1 MPEDG
6 SEWPGLRVAL
16 AVPQRRDLVS
26 VAAASGQSADAG
38 YRTIRSRDRK
48 QRSKLSRWYRG
59 NERTV
64 LGITGLVSFFVLW
77 QILAMLGLI
86 SEFFF
91 SSPLAILAAGIK
103 EVQNPRFWT
112 DVRISAFE
120 LTMGASIALVTAVP
134 LGILIGWYRRVSFTF
149 DPWLNF
155 FNALPRIALLPLVV
169 LWVGLGIQM
178 KILIIFLGA
187 FFSIIMP
194 TAEGVRTVDRTYL
207 DVARSYGATQRKLF
221 TSVVVPATVPFIVT
235 GIRLAIGRAL
245 IGVIVGEMYAQ
256 TEGLGVMIDKA
267 EAALASDRM
276 LFGVLIFTIAG
287 IITTEAVGVIE
298 RYLQRWRPSIDVEE
312 GH

>member
-1 MPEDG
+1 M
-6 SEWPGLRVAL
+6 
-16 AVPQRRDLVS
+16 S
-26 VAAASGQSADAG
+26 VAAGSAPSADARF
-38 YRTIRSRDRK
+38 RTIRPRDRK
-48 QRSKLSRWYRG
+48 ERSKLSRWYRT
-59 NERTV
+59 NERSV

-91 SSPLAILAAGIK
+91 SSPLAVLAAGIK

-120 LTMGASIALVTAVP
+120 LTMGATIALVTAVP